1 MKIILGT
8 AQFGLHYG
16 IANVQ
21 GRIDENEIKK
31 ILDLAIQ
38 KKINYIDTAIAYG
51 ESEKIIGKYNFDN
64 FKIITKI
71 SSIPKTVLHTEKWI
85 RNQVLA
91 SIKRLEIKK
100 LEALLLHD
108 PNQILDKNGSLIIKT
123 LVEMKSEGFI
133 NKIGISIYNP
143 SQIQQYLDIY
153 KFDIIQAPLNIL
165 DQRMIQTGW
174 MTLLKSSGIE
184 FHARSIFLQGLLL
197 MANKPNQFDKWEKL
211 WDQLDD
217 WLDEE
222 KLTAMQACVRFVLSQ
237 KDVSAV
243 VLGVDS
249 ATQLNQILSTGNDPL
264 NEFPLF
270 MKNINDE
277 KLLNPGNW
285 NLL

>member
-8 AQFGLHYG
+8 AQFGMNYG
-16 IANVQ
+16 IANEK
-21 GRIDENEIKK
+21 GRVEEIEIKK
-31 ILDLAIQ
+31 ILDIAIQ
-38 KKINYIDTAIAYG
+38 KKIKYLDTAIAYG
-51 ESEKIIGKYNFDN
+51 DSEKIIGKFNYENFEV
-64 FKIITKI
+64 ITKI
-71 SSIPKTVLHTEKWI
+71 SNIPKTILKKEKWI

-91 SIKRLEIKK
+91 SIKRLRIKK

-108 PNQILDKNGSLIIKT
+108 PKQILDNNGSIIIKT
-123 LVEMKSEGFI
+123 LVEMKSEGLI

-165 DQRMIQTGW
+165 DQRMIQSGW
-174 MTLLKSSGIE
+174 MTLLKKSGIE

-197 MANKPNQFDKWEKL
+197 MANKPNYFDKWTKL
-211 WDQLDD
+211 WNQLDD
-217 WLDEE
+217 WLHKEH
-222 KLTAMQACVRFVLSQ
+222 LTAMQACVRFALSQ

-249 ATQLNQILSTGNDPL
+249 AIQLNQILLSGNNPL
-264 NEFPLF
+264 NKIPLF
-270 MKNINDE
+270 IQNIDDE
-277 KLLNPGNW
+277 NLLNPSNW